1 MNANIGLT
9 DEQKKQS
16 ALILNHILSDEF
28 LLYTKARNYHWN
40 VEGSNFMEMHS
51 FYQKM
56 YEEWEEV
63 IDEVAERIRMLGHYA
78 EGRMKDFL
86 QLTNLLEEDYSNNQK
101 TQLETLLSDH
111 ETIIRQLRKN
121 VEEFEKLNDQGN
133 MDFATG
139 LLEKHEKWAWFV
151 RSYLK

>member
-1 MNANIGLT
+1 
-9 DEQKKQS
+9 
-16 ALILNHILSDEF
+16 
-28 LLYTKARNYHWN
+28 
-40 VEGSNFMEMHS
+40 
-51 FYQKM
+51 
-56 YEEWEEV
+56 
-63 IDEVAERIRMLGHYA
+63 MLGHYA